1 MRKLAFICLLG
12 LTSCASIDRYD
23 PPTVDTRN
31 VDPTRYNN
39 DLADCTDE
47 KRAHGWIGD
56 AGMIS
61 ECMKRR
67 GYIVTNPQTWLL
79 TE

>member
-1 MRKLAFICLLG
+1 MRKLLFISFLG
-12 LTSCASIDRYD
+12 LTSCGGGYDRYD

-31 VDPTRYNN
+31 VDPVRYNK

-56 AGMIS
+56 AGMIRS
-61 ECMKRR
+61 A
-67 GYIVTNPQTWLL
+67 
-79 TE
+79 

>member
-1 MRKLAFICLLG
+1 MRKLLFISFLG
-12 LTSCASIDRYD
+12 LTSCGGGYDRYD

-31 VDPTRYNN
+31 VDPVRYNK

-61 ECMKRR
+61 ECMTRR
-67 GYIVTNPQTWLL
+67 CYIVTNPRT
-79 TE
+79 